1 MPPRRRP
8 QSARLTPRS
17 AARDDAR
24 DDEESWKR
32 ELRLALQGEMSAEP
46 GSLDDLKRSQPKP
59 EAFRVALTSPRSVVA
74 CLLAGVDPN
83 TLVPREI
90 PPSALPHP
98 DRAYENRERENRERR
113 RRALNDVRLRQLLA
127 RRSSLSDADVARHR
141 RLLCGEDARDAA
153 AAARR
158 VERAAKMA
166 AEDAETLEAVRQA
179 ERVARLAADELLEF
193 AAAENRADVET
204 MGAALADRRAEAEE
218 RGSRVTSGEKREK
231 KTETETAP
239 GCEAP
244 RTSPP
249 PSTSPSPPRTSP
261 SPPRTS
267 ASPPRTTP
275 PPPRTP
281 ARLVANAFASDA
293 SAEPA
298 VSASPMGD
306 SLERASRRRADAF
319 AELERV
325 ERRAARSSAERRVSS
340 RLFRA
345 ETRAERE
352 KANASIAESSARV
365 DAAETAVLS
374 ALDDA
379 PRMTPREEL
388 ESASAD
394 GVIATPVASPR
405 RAGASALFSPGS
417 PFATR
422 ATPDPNATSVGHV
435 RPSPRPRSAFASD
448 RDRAAAKAH
457 RETMRASLRAVESAE
472 RDAFETAANA
482 LVESKI
488 TSARETRAAAEAHR
502 RAERVAAKTRRAEAA
517 ARRLELAR
525 ERRDAEA
532 EASAAAA
539 EARVAAADVRR
550 SIIDAEFAD
559 ALERRAA
566 AEANA
571 QTRAAMARERRA
583 AEEAERRAAIAKRL
597 AARCAAAAAKV
608 EAKFAAASDAARRA
622 AEDAERNRAMN
633 ARAIS
638 GKEAERAAKVE
649 ERLRET
655 EMKAAAARARREAAT
670 RRLTFAEPTTRRG
683 AGGAFDGTL
692 PETPE
697 FQRRR
702 AGIEGPGCVPVEL
715 VVSPGGY

>member
-17 AARDDAR
+17 AARDVAR

-46 GSLDDLKRSQPKP
+46 GSLDDLKRCQPKP

-193 AAAENRADVET
+193 AAAENRAHVET
-204 MGAALADRRAEAEE
+204 MGAALADRRAEAED
-218 RGSRVTSGEKREK
+218 RGPRVTSGEKGEK

-239 GCEAP
+239 MRSSEAP
-244 RTSPP
+244 R
-249 PSTSPSPPRTSP
+249 TSPSPPRTSP
-261 SPPRTS
+261 SPRRTS
-267 ASPPRTTP
+267 PSPRRTSPSPPSTTP

-281 ARLVANAFASDA
+281 ARLVANSFASDA
-293 SAEPA
+293 SPEPA
-298 VSASPMGD
+298 VLASPMGD
-306 SLERASRRRADAF
+306 SLGRASRRRADAV
-319 AELERV
+319 AELERA
-325 ERRAARSSAERRVSS
+325 ERRAARSSEERRVSS

-379 PRMTPREEL
+379 PRTTPREEK

-394 GVIATPVASPR
+394 GTVATPSFATPR
-405 RAGASALFSPGS
+405 RSGASALFSPGS
-417 PFATR
+417 PF
-422 ATPDPNATSVGHV
+422 ATSVGHV
-435 RPSPRPRSAFASD
+435 RPSPRPRSAFASPSS
-448 RDRAAAKAH
+448 DRAASKAH
-457 RETMRASLRAVESAE
+457 RETTRASLRAVERAE

-482 LVESKI
+482 LIESKI

-502 RAERVAAKTRRAEAA
+502 RAERVAAKTRRVVAA

-559 ALERRAA
+559 ALERRAV

-622 AEDAERNRAMN
+622 AEDAERNRAVN

-638 GKEAERAAKVE
+638 EKEAQRAAEVE

-670 RRLTFAEPTTRRG
+670 RRLTFAEPTTRGG
-683 AGGAFDGTL
+683 ARGAFDGTL

-715 VVSPGGY
+715 VVSPGAY